1 MIKIEPKFLL
11 MYCPQ
16 IFDKSFGAIKPEGSL
31 GLMYLAGALR
41 DKNYP
46 VTILDTTVGNNKYTL
61 KETFYNEITL
71 PDGMIR
77 VGMSIEDIIKEVK
90 DYDVIGISSIFT
102 AQTRM
107 VKEVVQAI
115 SNTYPKK
122 LIILGGGNAKAQMQL
137 FFDAGADLVCLSES
151 EETIIDIAKIFEKG
165 ERDFSKIDGLAGK
178 EGFLNPKLKVT
189 YDLDELPIPAWD
201 LVPLKKYW
209 EIARPHGGGLK
220 DGNVAYAPVMFSRG
234 CPYKC
239 DFCHISKELEGSL
252 GGNTRKYRMKSINR
266 IMKELNILKN
276 LGVKYV
282 FIEDDSLLAKKERAK
297 EIFIKV
303 KEMKL
308 QLADVNGINLAH
320 LCTKVDGK
328 LGVDEPLMESMAA
341 AGFKKLQYP
350 VESASQRILN
360 KYATGKLNLKKHDVI
375 GLIKKAKQLG
385 IEIVGNYTF
394 GYPDETFVEIL
405 KTLFLAKK
413 HMAAGLDAANFM
425 FITPF
430 PGTKLYD
437 YAVENNI
444 LRDDLNLESMDWTR
458 PSMKTKVPGW
468 FIRLIITRG
477 WRWVNKPER
486 IKRIKGFSTTK
497 KD

>member
-1 MIKIEPKFLL
+1 MKPKFLL
-11 MYCPQ
+11 MYSPQ
-16 IFDKSFGAIKPEGSL
+16 IFDKTFGAIKPEGSL

-41 DKNYP
+41 DKNYH
-46 VTILDTTVGNNKYTL
+46 VDILDATVGNSKYSL
-61 KETFYNEITL
+61 EETFYNEKIL

-77 VGMSIEDIIKEVK
+77 IGMEIEDILKEVK
-90 DYDVIGISSIFT
+90 DYDVIGLSSIFT

-115 SNTYPKK
+115 RKAFPEKV
-122 LIILGGGNAKAQMQL
+122 IILGGGNAKAQMQF
-137 FFDAGADLVCLSES
+137 FFDNGADLVCLSES
-151 EETIIDIAKIFEKG
+151 EETIIEIAKVIENG
-165 ERDFSKIDGLAGK
+165 GRDFSKIDGLAGK
-178 EGFLNPKLKVT
+178 EGFLNPKIKVI

-201 LVPLKKYW
+201 MVPLKKYW

-239 DFCHISKELEGSL
+239 HYCHISKEVEGSL
-252 GGNTRKYRMKSINR
+252 GGNTRKYRMKSISR
-266 IMKELNILKN
+266 IIKELKILKN

-297 EIFIKV
+297 EIFSKV
-303 KEMKL
+303 KELGL

-328 LGVDEPLMESMAA
+328 LGVDDALMNSMAE
-341 AGFKKLQYP
+341 AGFKRLQYP
-350 VESASQRILN
+350 VESASQRILD

-375 GLIKKAKQLG
+375 GLIKKAKKLK
-385 IEIVGNYTF
+385 IEVVGNYTF
-394 GYPDETFVEIL
+394 GYPDETFFEAL

-413 HMAAGLDAANFM
+413 HMANGLDAANFM

-430 PGTKLYD
+430 PGTQLYD
-437 YAVENNI
+437 YAVKKNI
-444 LRDDLNLESMDWTR
+444 LRDDINLESMDWTR

-468 FIRLIITRG
+468 FFRLIITKG
-477 WRWVNKPER
+477 WRWVNNPER
-486 IKRIKGFSTTK
+486 INRIKGFTSTK
-497 KD
+497 KPN